1 MANLD
6 NIEPLA
12 LSAEEKIGLI
22 KQIEAWQN
30 AIGEAIPIVK
40 NRFCLWYQLKKTP
53 GFKEHLD
60 AIFGRSLVEQNRS
73 LDRVTREFGLLL
85 QRLIKKNLYAIG
97 WQNPGTTKIELILV
111 SAKTYEQLR
120 RKAAAQEGI
129 GALFEIVALI
139 VIGSIVAIGAITTF
153 LGIEQATQ
161 KFKAL
166 NETMRAGIREKALA
180 HIASVAATDPAAARR
195 LTEAFTKA
203 ESAAAATTNKSFFE
217 QLGESALSIG
227 KGVAL
232 AVAAFALLSF
242 SKKQ

>member
-120 RKAAAQEGI
+120 RKAATRGI

-166 NETMRAGIREKALA
+166 NATMQAGIREKALA

-195 LTEAFTKA
+195 LTDAFTKA

-232 AVAAFALLSF
+232 AVAALALLSF
-242 SKKQ
+242 SKK